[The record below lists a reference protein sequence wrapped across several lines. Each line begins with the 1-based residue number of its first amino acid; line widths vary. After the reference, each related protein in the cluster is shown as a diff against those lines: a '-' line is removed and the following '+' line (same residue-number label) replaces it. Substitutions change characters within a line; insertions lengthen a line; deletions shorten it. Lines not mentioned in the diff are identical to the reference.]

1 MARIKEMSGEIKEWG
16 RERSIY
22 NKNIKEIRNKYYLII
37 NDRNK
42 KKKDIKDKKW

>member
-1 MARIKEMSGEIKEWG
+1 MARIKEMSGEIKEWSG
-16 RERSIY
+16 ERLMY

-42 KKKDIKDKKW
+42 KKEDIKDKKW